1 MSGDDADLSAAYSLI
16 LLRRRNESRNESN
29 ENSKDGCRKST
40 TINVDTFIRCPLRDS
55 SNNNPLFKNVGVVTK
70 EAGNALSQWLAI
82 GKMMKYGST
91 LRKYPACYTGF
102 GKCHF
107 RALYTVSQKAA
118 KLAYSKK
125 VKHHKE
131 SKIQECL
138 QQLKGHMKGKLFWF
152 HGTHWVSPSLSFYTD
167 DAYCWPVVDFE
178 VAGVVVLD
186 LLQSSPKN
194 NLSLI

>member
-70 EAGNALSQWLAI
+70 EAGNALSQWSAI

-91 LRKYPACYTGF
+91 LGKYPACYTGF
-102 GKCHF
+102 RKCHF
-107 RALYTVSQKAA
+107 RVLYSVSPKAA
-118 KLAYSKK
+118 ESAYSKK
-125 VKHHKE
+125 VKHHEE

-138 QQLKGHMKGKLFWF
+138 QQLKGHTKGKVYWL
-152 HGTHWVSPSLSFYTD
+152 HGMHWVSLSPSFYTD
-167 DAYCWPVVDFE
+167 NAYCWPVVNFE
-178 VAGVVVLD
+178 VAGAVLD